1 MQASMIQI
9 RRRLKNKKMKK
20 VALFTKPDAQVVPIN
35 VPEKKKP
42 SKKQTSDSWG
52 NTVKVANVIAW
63 YVNPAMY
70 ILFSVAYF
78 MVGMTIR

>member
-1 MQASMIQI
+1 MIQM
-9 RRRLKNKKMKK
+9 RRRLKNKKKK
-20 VALFTKPDAQVVPIN
+20 KLSLFTKPDAQVIPIS

-42 SKKQTSDSWG
+42 PKKQTSDSWG

-70 ILFSVAYF
+70 ILFSVVYF

>member
-1 MQASMIQI
+1 MQASLIQI
-9 RRRLKNKKMKK
+9 RHRLKNKKKKK
-20 VALFTKPDAQVVPIN
+20 VALFTKPEAQVITN
-35 VPEKKKP
+35 NIPEKKKP
-42 SKKQTSDSWG
+42 PKKQTSDSWG